1 MTNETGNV
9 EQLLNLDNDDS
20 LLPSE
25 MLRTICDIK
34 LLLLLHI
41 KLYVII
47 KLHTYYYLLFI
58 REDSDAIKMSTYEK
72 EIHCQIIILND
83 VSLLRI

>member
-25 MLRTICDIK
+25 LLRTICGIK
-34 LLLLLHI
+34 LLLSLRI
-41 KLYVII
+41 KLRVII
-47 KLHTYYYLLFI
+47 KSHTHYYLLFI
-58 REDSDAIKMSTYEK
+58 REDSDAIKMSTYE
-72 EIHCQIIILND
+72 
-83 VSLLRI
+83 